1 MFYLVVRRDSAPCNG
16 GASPP
21 PVAGHLK
28 LVAYNKLPGLDF
40 PAVRQIPSGG
50 TRFMDLH
57 EKIRTLPTQ
66 PGVYLY
72 KNAEGQVIYV
82 GKAKSLRSRVR
93 SYLLEA
99 SQANAKT
106 GSLMREAVDID
117 YILVANEHEA
127 LALENN
133 LIKQKKPRFN
143 ILLRDDKT
151 YPYVKLTLNER
162 FPKVFVTRRLRKDG
176 GAYYGPYFPGNLAYR
191 VVELIHRSFLLPS
204 CKVDLSRTHPRACL
218 EYYIHRCLGP
228 CVEGLTTPEAY
239 KEAVRDAQLFLEG
252 KQAELERALTQRMMA
267 AAEAEQFE
275 AAARLRDQ
283 LTTVHQLQEKQ
294 RIATVEQDDDA
305 DVFGYHFEAG
315 SLAVNLFH
323 IRNGK
328 IVDRREFFWE
338 DLPELVEALALES
351 AAGDEDDEQAAMSR
365 VKDALKGHDFSRAEI
380 AVPQKRAKEAAEKL
394 GLLGGNGEERPSA
407 AKADVDRAGF
417 VRGLKPPPPSG
428 PGFVRGLK
436 PPPPSGP
443 GFMRGLEPPPLSG
456 PSFSAACLAPEAS
469 SHGTAEPV
477 FDAAAVF
484 SALLKQLYIDQPYV
498 PRTILVPVD
507 FPDRESLATL
517 LTERVGRRVELAV
530 PRRGEKRSLVDL
542 AGQNAKQSYIQRFR
556 VLEPS
561 RKAIQE
567 ALADALMLPEL
578 PRRIECFD
586 ISHTQGAETVAS
598 LVVWEDGKMNKALYR
613 KFKVMTVL
621 GVDDFAS
628 MREVVHRRYKR
639 ILENSNAAGAPGPSP
654 LGTGDGDAGAL
665 RPSLLGTRD
674 TVSARSKEPST
685 MPSLILID
693 GGLGQ
698 LHAAADALEA
708 LGITNQPLASI
719 AKKEEVIYVYGN
731 EEEPVVLDRRSPVL
745 HLVQM
750 IRDESHRFA
759 VGYHRQRRAMRDRSS
774 ELLDIPGVGAVA
786 RQRLLAHFGSLRDV
800 QQATAESLASVVP
813 KKTAESI
820 WRHFHQAQSVPGD
833 SA

>member
-1 MFYLVVRRDSAPCNG
+1 
-16 GASPP
+16 
-21 PVAGHLK
+21 
-28 LVAYNKLPGLDF
+28 
-40 PAVRQIPSGG
+40 
-50 TRFMDLH
+50 MDLY
-57 EKIRTLPTQ
+57 EKIRVLPTQ

-72 KNAEGQVIYV
+72 KNAEGEVIYV
-82 GKAKSLRSRVR
+82 GKAKNLRSRVR

-133 LIKQKKPRFN
+133 LIKQRKPRFN

-162 FPKVFVTRRLRKDG
+162 FPKVLVTRRLRKDG

-191 VVELIHRSFLLPS
+191 VAELIHRSFLLPS
-204 CKVDLSRTHPRACL
+204 CKVDLSRSHPRACL

-228 CVEGLTTPEAY
+228 CVEGLTTPGTY
-239 KEAVRDAQLFLEG
+239 KQAVRDAQLFLEG
-252 KQAELERALTQRMMA
+252 RQAELERALTARMMA
-267 AAEAEQFE
+267 AAGAEQFE

-294 RIATVEQDDDA
+294 RIATAEQDDDA

-323 IRNGK
+323 MRGGK

-338 DLPELVEALALES
+338 DLPELLEDGEQGTEIRDQQES
-351 AAGDEDDEQAAMSR
+351 GIGELGPRIRDQVFGAGE
-365 VKDALKGHDFSRAEI
+365 
-380 AVPQKRAKEAAEKL
+380 
-394 GLLGGNGEERPSA
+394 
-407 AKADVDRAGF
+407 
-417 VRGLKPPPPSG
+417 
-428 PGFVRGLK
+428 
-436 PPPPSGP
+436 
-443 GFMRGLEPPPLSG
+443 
-456 PSFSAACLAPEAS
+456 
-469 SHGTAEPV
+469 
-477 FDAAAVF
+477 VF

-498 PRTILVPVD
+498 PRTILVPAD
-507 FPDRESLATL
+507 FADREALAAL
-517 LTERVGRRVELAV
+517 LSEHAGRRVELAV

-542 AGQNAKQSYIQRFR
+542 AGQNAKQSYMQRFR

-586 ISHTQGAETVAS
+586 ISHIQGAETVAS
-598 LVVWEDGKMNKALYR
+598 LVVWEDGKMNKSAYR

-628 MREVVHRRYKR
+628 MREVVYRRYR
-639 ILENSNAAGAPGPSP
+639 RL
-654 LGTGDGDAGAL
+654 
-665 RPSLLGTRD
+665 
-674 TVSARSKEPST
+674 KEEKKP
-685 MPSLILID
+685 MPSLVLID

-698 LHAAADALEA
+698 LHAAADALEE
-708 LGITNQPLASI
+708 LGFTTQPLASI
-719 AKKEEVIYVYGN
+719 AKREEVIYLYGN

-745 HLVQM
+745 HLIQL

-759 VGYHRQRRAMRDRSS
+759 VGYHRQRRAMRDRDS
-774 ELLDIPGVGAVA
+774 ELLNIPGVGALT

-813 KKTAESI
+813 RKTADAI
-820 WRHFHQAQSVPGD
+820 WRHFHQEQPAES
-833 SA
+833 S